1 MELKTIEKKWIEA
14 LQSRYACKRFD
25 PNQKLS
31 PEQIDLLVESV
42 RLTATSYGL
51 QLMKLVLVENEEL
64 KEQLVAYSFGQ
75 EQVKDASH
83 LFVLCR
89 EKNLTPNHFEAHIQD
104 ISNTREIP
112 VEELEQRKNYL
123 SDSILSKNNIDQQ
136 VWMEKQIYIAL
147 GNLLSACAIM
157 GIDSCPM
164 EGFIP
169 KEYDRILDLE
179 SHNLTSVLAIPVGYR
194 SAEDTYALQKKVRRS
209 TDNFLVKI

>member
-1 MELKTIEKKWIEA
+1 
-14 LQSRYACKRFD
+14 
-25 PNQKLS
+25 
-31 PEQIDLLVESV
+31 
-42 RLTATSYGL
+42 
-51 QLMKLVLVENEEL
+51 
-64 KEQLVAYSFGQ
+64 LVAYSFGQ

-89 EKNLTPNHFEAHIQD
+89 EKNLTPDHFEAHIQD

-123 SDSILSKNNIDQQ
+123 SDSILSKNNTDQQ